1 MKYAFSDYNIV
12 SEKNGVAYVA
22 NTLSGA
28 LIRLDEPSYQAVQSQ
43 NLAQLSEKDRDF
55 LADNGVLVEDT
66 MDEKRMLR
74 AAYTAFSRGRTS
86 VTVIVCPTLECNF
99 ACPYCFESRQTGVM
113 SGETQAHVL
122 DYVKDILSR
131 GYKELELSWFGGEPL
146 LYPDII
152 AEMSPKIKALCEEK
166 QVQCRFVIT
175 TNGYCIN
182 EKVMDMFRALS
193 FKEVRI
199 TLDGGREVHDTR
211 RMLRSGRG
219 TFDVIVANVKKLSA
233 QGIPVKVRVN
243 MDKQNPNALEDVK
256 KELGGLENVYI
267 YPATVSE
274 EPTQDDC
281 QREKCFTGDDE
292 VGAFHQALYEK
303 YDFKPTFESLFNKGV
318 SCCMAE
324 HDDSCVIDHKG
335 YVYKCVNDVGHP
347 AWAVCNVNGDYTAK
361 NPRVVAKYLGRD
373 PFNEEP
379 CRECKFLP
387 LCYGGCVNAY
397 ARCGVHTCAQVKYLF
412 DSIVATTLGV

>member
-1 MKYAFSDYNIV
+1 MTYTFSDYNIV

-43 NLAQLSEKDRDF
+43 NLAQLSEKDRNF
-55 LADNGVLVEDT
+55 LADNGVLIEDT

-182 EKVMDMFRALS
+182 EKVMNLFRALA

-219 TFDVIVANVKKLSA
+219 TFDVIVANIKKLSA

-303 YDFKPTFESLFNKGV
+303 YDFKPTF
-318 SCCMAE
+318 
-324 HDDSCVIDHKG
+324 
-335 YVYKCVNDVGHP
+335 
-347 AWAVCNVNGDYTAK
+347 
-361 NPRVVAKYLGRD
+361 
-373 PFNEEP
+373 
-379 CRECKFLP
+379 
-387 LCYGGCVNAY
+387 
-397 ARCGVHTCAQVKYLF
+397 
-412 DSIVATTLGV
+412 